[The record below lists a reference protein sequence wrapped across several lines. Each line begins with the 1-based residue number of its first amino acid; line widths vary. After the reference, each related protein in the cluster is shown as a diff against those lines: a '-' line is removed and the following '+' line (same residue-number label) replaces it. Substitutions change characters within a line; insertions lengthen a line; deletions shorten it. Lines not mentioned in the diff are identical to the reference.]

1 MAQWVI
7 YRRVAACME
16 TPVALPKLFRARNGK
31 KGQTREAQ
39 AKPRLTLPEMFQQAP
54 PSDAAAE
61 LPRFSMS
68 AVDQPSRRDDRYASV
83 RMKLRGAYTPSQPV
97 FDPRMFAGRMGVLKG
112 AIRAIEDQ
120 RLHLVIYGERGI
132 GKTSLLHMLT
142 SAARD
147 ARYIVAYL
155 SCGAASNFD
164 ETFRSVATEIPLLF
178 HSSYAPTTAEAEKGT
193 TLASLL
199 PTGTLLPRRFAD
211 LCNKLTGTRV
221 LIILDEF
228 DRAENEVF
236 RRDLAELIKILSDR
250 SVRVQLVI
258 AGVAADL
265 AELVEHIPSVR
276 RNILAIPVPL
286 MTPEEVTE
294 LVTNGERSS
303 GITITPA
310 AREQIVALS
319 AGSPYTAS
327 LICHHAAL
335 DALDNQRLD
344 VQPADVT
351 TAIEQALGELGTRI
365 SKGAMDQLNRL
376 SNESG
381 TELLGIIASASLAG
395 GGEFDQA
402 LIESKAGSAAKATL
416 CKSML
421 TEFASRQILFVERD
435 DGVRKRYAF
444 IEDAIPSYI
453 WFLNTHQKLQS
464 EEAAPRRLATVKAHT

>member
-1 MAQWVI
+1 M
-7 YRRVAACME
+7 
-16 TPVALPKLFRARNGK
+16 ALPKLFGSK
-31 KGQTREAQ
+31 KQQKGRQTREAA
-39 AKPRLTLPEMFQQAP
+39 AKPRLALPEMFQQAP

-68 AVDQPSRRDDRYASV
+68 AVDQPSRRDDRFTSV
-83 RMKLRGAYTPSQPV
+83 RMKLRSAYTPSQPV
-97 FDPRMFAGRMGVLKG
+97 FDPRMFAGRLGVLKA

-120 RLHLVIYGERGI
+120 RLHLVVYGERGI

-147 ARYIVAYL
+147 ARYIVAYM

-178 HSSYAPTTAEAEKGT
+178 HRDYAPTTAEAEAGT
-193 TLASLL
+193 SLASLL
-199 PTGTLLPRRFAD
+199 PSGPLLPRRFGD

-228 DRAENEVF
+228 DRAENVQF
-236 RRDLAELIKILSDR
+236 RRDVAELIKILSDR

-286 MTPEEVTE
+286 MSAEEIGE
-294 LVTNGERSS
+294 LVANGERTA

-310 AREQIVALS
+310 ARERIITIS
-319 AGSPYTAS
+319 AGSPYIAS

-344 VQPADVT
+344 VSPSDV
-351 TAIEQALGELGTRI
+351 ASALEHALGELATRI
-365 SKGAMDQLNRL
+365 SKGAMAHLNKL
-376 SNESG
+376 WNENG
-381 TELLGIIASASLAG
+381 TELLGIVAATALAA
-395 GGEFDQA
+395 GGEFDA
-402 LIESKAGSAAKATL
+402 GLLEAKAGSAHKATL
-416 CKSML
+416 CKSL
-421 TEFASRQILFVERD
+421 LAELSSHEILFVERD
-435 DGVRKRYAF
+435 DGIRKRWTF
-444 IEDAIPSYI
+444 LEDAVPSYI
-453 WFLNTHQKLQS
+453 WFLTTHQQLQN
-464 EEAAPRRLATVKAHT
+464 EEAPARRPVPEKAHG